1 MPAFQ
6 PATLLRLHVC
16 ERDQYKG
23 RALYKCIL
31 QECKQLGMAR
41 VTAVRGFEGYGG
53 ASEIHRSRPIHHNLP
68 VVITVIDVPDKI
80 THLVAIVRD
89 MMETGVI
96 ATSHVEMLAVNR
108 RASVHA
114 AS

>member
-23 RALYKCIL
+23 RALHKCIIEKCIEL
-31 QECKQLGMAR
+31 HMTR
-41 VTAVRGFEGYGG
+41 VSAVRGFEGFG
-53 ASEIHRSRPIHHNLP
+53 ASSEIHRSRPLHHNLP
-68 VVITVIDVPDKI
+68 IVITVIDVPDKI
-80 THLVAIVRD
+80 SQLVATLEGMV
-89 MMETGVI
+89 ETGVI
-96 ATSHVEMLAVNR
+96 ATSPVEMLAVNR
-108 RASVHA
+108 RAQVHA

>member
-1 MPAFQ
+1 MSPFH

-23 RALYKCIL
+23 RALHTCIL
-31 QECKQLGMAR
+31 EKCMELHMTR
-41 VTAVRGFEGYGG
+41 VTAVCGFEGYGG
-53 ASEIHRSRPIHHNLP
+53 SSEIHRSRPLYHNLP
-68 VVITVIDVPDKI
+68 IVITVIDVPDKI
-80 THLVAIVRD
+80 SQLLATLEG

-96 ATSHVEMLAVNR
+96 ATSPVEMLAVNR
-108 RASVHA
+108 RAEVHA